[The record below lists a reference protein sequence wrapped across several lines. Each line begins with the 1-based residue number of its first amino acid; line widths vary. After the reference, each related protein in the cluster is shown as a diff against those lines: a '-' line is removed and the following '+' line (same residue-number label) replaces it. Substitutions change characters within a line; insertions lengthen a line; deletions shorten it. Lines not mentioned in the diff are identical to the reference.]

1 MLIQRKIRTA
11 DIVLDC
17 SVALTEEE
25 IFEVYQE
32 QQNRFDIQDIEKV
45 LDEINDADGTVY
57 GMIRSKIS
65 EKLIKRMATEM
76 RRLQDEEPMD
86 WYGAATEAI
95 RKTIEVSVEGK
106 PVHECIYSN
115 H

>member
-17 SVALTEEE
+17 SIALTEEE

-32 QQNRFDIQDIEKV
+32 QQHRFDIQDIEKV
-45 LDEINDADGTVY
+45 LDEINDEDGTVS

-65 EKLIKRMATEM
+65 KKLIKRMATEM
-76 RRLQDEEPMD
+76 RRLQDEESMD
-86 WYGAATEAI
+86 WYDAAMDAI
-95 RKTIEVSVEGK
+95 RKTIEVGEEGK
-106 PVHECIYSN
+106 SVT
-115 H
+115 